1 MCNFCTKK
9 NLLNERMWD
18 GIPQKLVM
26 GFEKMKSEED
36 NNYEWEHYWNYYN
49 IIFDTKLLYH

>member
-9 NLLNERMWD
+9 NLLNERMWE
-18 GIPQKLVM
+18 GISQKLVM
-26 GFEKMKSEED
+26 GFEKWSEED

>member
-9 NLLNERMWD
+9 KLIKWKNVRRNTTKTGD
-18 GIPQKLVM
+18 G
-26 GFEKMKSEED
+26 FWKMKSEED
-36 NNYEWEHYWNYYN
+36 NNYEWEHDWNYYN